1 MITERIDMK
10 FLNRVPSN
18 FCIYVKDKDDFSRV
32 WALLSKVLKITHNSI
47 ERSYKHS
54 SRNNYIKYNTL
65 HDYIWSST
73 MRGSDNEYH
82 NFTSLEEFLEAYPM
96 GEEPPKATHDD
107 VQMYMTLVK
116 EMHDIDAEIELMDA
130 SRKEMLERLKVV
142 KRKLN
147 ME

>member
-1 MITERIDMK
+1 
-10 FLNRVPSN
+10 
-18 FCIYVKDKDDFSRV
+18 
-32 WALLSKVLKITHNSI
+32 
-47 ERSYKHS
+47 
-54 SRNNYIKYNTL
+54 
-65 HDYIWSST
+65 
-73 MRGSDNEYH
+73 MRGSDNEYD

-116 EMHDIDAEIELMDA
+116 EMHDIDAEIELMDT